1 METHTSWS
9 QFKHIRK
16 CVTESS
22 KTTIHIESFVDGYLG
37 FFKSLVLEYPH
48 VCVFEGPKE
57 KAHIYLAGAIIKF
70 DTISS
75 KFLTQKTHALSKNRL
90 CRFPGKKF
98 IENQNENTRRLQ
110 YNPIEMSDMRTLN
123 YTFFQRCSHVLE
135 LTRNSDVV
143 ESMYSLSYIP
153 ETVYDKSHLLSLD
166 DTSFTESIVDLLKW
180 FKTNSAYSGY
190 GLVKQE
196 NEKKKILSIWQM

>member
-1 METHTSWS
+1 M
-9 QFKHIRK
+9 R
-16 CVTESS
+16 C
-22 KTTIHIESFVDGYLG
+22 
-37 FFKSLVLEYPH
+37 
-48 VCVFEGPKE
+48 
-57 KAHIYLAGAIIKF
+57 
-70 DTISS
+70 
-75 KFLTQKTHALSKNRL
+75 QKTD

-196 NEKKKILSIWQM
+196 NEKKDLEYLANVISMLRKTQNVKTNGLKNKVVVVAGGSRGIGEGIAVRCAMDGAHVVILENVQLLKMMLILALLILLYKNVIVLEAVACY